1 MITDTKTTQTM
12 VPVSGRIPED
22 LYQWLAT
29 HSLEGAAT
37 MSDKLR
43 VAVSTLKRLH
53 DGDSEYNDALAL
65 IRDMGRNTR
74 ESISRLEQAHG
85 HSEVTAAVYEHALA
99 MAASLMSAQVA
110 TFEDAV
116 TLEERLVRRAM
127 QLSEAL
133 LRQGVTSQASAFDP
147 QVIQKHADRVIEL
160 VRVLAANQIA
170 KQQKGSTHE

>member
-1 MITDTKTTQTM
+1 MTDNKPSQTM

-53 DGDSEYNDALAL
+53 DGDSEYNDALGL
-65 IRDMGRNTR
+65 VRDMGRNTR
-74 ESISRLEQAHG
+74 ESIDKLEQTHG
-85 HSEVTAAVYEHALA
+85 HSEVTAAVYEHALV

-110 TFEDAV
+110 SLEDAIA
-116 TLEERLVRRAM
+116 LEERLVRRAL

-133 LRQGVTSQASAFDP
+133 LRQGVTSQANAFDP
-147 QVIQKHADRVIEL
+147 FVIQKNATRVIEL
-160 VRVLAANQIA
+160 VRVLTANPVTN
-170 KQQKGSTHE
+170 QQKGNNHE

>member
-1 MITDTKTTQTM
+1 MITNNKSTQNM
-12 VPVSGRIPED
+12 VPISGRIPED

-29 HSLEGAAT
+29 HRLEGAST
-37 MSDKLR
+37 LSDKLR

-74 ESISRLEQAHG
+74 QSIARLEQTHG
-85 HSEVTAAVYEHALA
+85 HSEVTAAAYEHALA
-99 MAASLMSAQVA
+99 MAATLMSAQVA
-110 TFEDAV
+110 SFEDAV
-116 TLEERLVRRAM
+116 TLEERLVKRAM

-133 LRQGVTSQASAFDP
+133 LRQAVTSQASAFDP
-147 QVIQKHADRVIEL
+147 EVIQKHSDRVIEL
-160 VRVLAANQIA
+160 VRVLSVNQLT